1 MAAKP
6 FETKIQDLVYNVD
19 VGVGLRLIQS
29 GLYCLGI
36 LIVMLL
42 YTATQF
48 HGLKDAEAMD
58 YGQLGRNLATRHHFI
73 TQCVRPVTLWGLIEK
88 SPKHNPMVNKHP
100 DILHPPLWPMVLA
113 AGFKVTGVSFT
124 NENAGGIFPPEQRVI
139 IPLCHL
145 FTLLTGIVVFFL
157 GKRLFDRRIGL
168 LTVTVYFLSDTVWST
183 SISGLGIPLAV
194 FLVMTAIYAALIA
207 VARAQEDPSTKR
219 WRMPLGISLVLCV
232 LAFLTRYATVVI
244 VPAIAL
250 FIGLSLKN
258 RGWTRALIF
267 VAAFLL
273 GVSPW
278 LARNNI
284 VSGGLLGMAPYTALI
299 GTDSFPEDAFE
310 RTLSPQLPAGKVVK
324 ELQKKAV
331 ANFAK
336 YYGINFRTAGDGLF
350 ICLFITAFFYRFVRA
365 PVHLLRWC
373 LALSMLLLLILASFF
388 GDATV
393 RLFVLFWP
401 FIILYGFAFFF
412 ILLDRLQLRLRL
424 FNLTITTLFVVL
436 GAFPLLP
443 LILTI
448 LPLRGG
454 YPYPPYY
461 PPFVTHVCKILTP
474 EEIMCT
480 DMPWATAWYGG
491 RTSLLLPATIDDFY
505 EINDY
510 TKRISGMYFTQLTMN
525 KPWVNSLLTGR
536 DRTWFP
542 LFENRIP
549 SDFPLPYGTSIPSG
563 TMDQL
568 FLTDRME
575 RFHE

>member
-19 VGVGLRLIQS
+19 VGLGLRLIKS
-29 GLYCLGI
+29 GLYCLGV

-58 YGQLGRNLATRHHFI
+58 YGQLGRNLATRRHFI

-88 SPKHNPMVNKHP
+88 SSKRNPMVNKHP
-100 DILHPPLWPMVLA
+100 DVLHPPLWPMLLA
-113 AGFKVTGVSFT
+113 AGFKATGVSFT
-124 NENAGGIFPPEQRVI
+124 GENAGGIFPPEQWVI

-145 FTLLTGIVVFFL
+145 FTLLTGIVMFLL

-168 LTVTVYFLSDTVWST
+168 LAITMFFLSDTVWSA
-183 SISGLGIPLAV
+183 SISGLGISLAV
-194 FLVMTAIYAALIA
+194 FLVTAAIYAALIA
-207 VARAQEDPSTKR
+207 VSRAQEDPPIKS
-219 WRMPLGISLVLCV
+219 WLVPLGISLALCV

-258 RGWTRALIF
+258 RGWIRALIF
-267 VAAFLL
+267 AAVFLI

-278 LARNNI
+278 LIRNKI
-284 VSGGLLGMAPYTALI
+284 VSGGLFGMAPYTALI

-310 RTLSPQLPAGKVVK
+310 RTLSPRLGAEKVIT
-324 ELQKKAV
+324 ELRKKAF

-336 YYGINFRTAGDGLF
+336 YYKSDFRAAGDGLF
-350 ICLFITAFFYRFVRA
+350 ICLFVTAFFYRFVRP

-388 GDATV
+388 GDATA
-393 RLFVLFWP
+393 RLLVLFWP

-412 ILLDRLQLRLRL
+412 ILLERLQFRVRL
-424 FNLTITTLFVVL
+424 FNLAITALFVVL
-436 GAFPLLP
+436 GALP
-443 LILTI
+443 LILTMM
-448 LPLRGG
+448 PPRKGF
-454 YPYPPYY
+454 PYPPYH
-461 PPFVTHVCKILTP
+461 PPLVMNVCKLLQP
-474 EEIMCT
+474 DEIMCT
-480 DMPWATAWYGG
+480 DMPWATAWYGN
-491 RTSLLLPATIDDFY
+491 RNSLLAPATIDDFY

-510 TKRISGMYFTQLTMN
+510 IRRVSGIYFTQLTMN
-525 KPWVNSLLTGR
+525 KPWVKNLLTGP

-542 LFENRIP
+542 LFENRMP
-549 SDFPLPYGTSIPSG
+549 EDFPLPHGVSIPSG
-563 TMDQL
+563 TRDQL

-575 RFHE
+575 RLR